1 MDLSTAFTK
10 TKQLQQT
17 IEHVIQG
24 KSEVIHLSLIA
35 LLAGGHLLIEDVPG
49 VGKTTLAHTMA
60 RSFNCSFNRVQ
71 FTSDLL
77 PSDIV
82 GLSIYNQRTEAF
94 EFRSGPI
101 FANVILA
108 DEINRTTPKTQSSL
122 LEAMAEGHVTIE
134 NKTYPLPRPF
144 IVLAT
149 QNPVEHHGT
158 YPLPESQLDRF
169 MMRISM
175 GYPEMAA
182 EKQILR
188 NQMTRHPIEEVEPIM
203 QASDVVELQKL
214 VRQVRVD
221 DLILDYLVK
230 IVNATRN
237 SEHLE
242 LGVSPRASLALLHA
256 SQANALIEK
265 RDYCIPD
272 DIKNLVVPVFVH
284 RLVVNARY
292 NASRRQSEE
301 AESILQDILR
311 SIEVPL

>member
-1 MDLSTAFTK
+1 
-10 TKQLQQT
+10 
-17 IEHVIQG
+17 
-24 KSEVIHLSLIA
+24 
-35 LLAGGHLLIEDVPG
+35 
-49 VGKTTLAHTMA
+49 
-60 RSFNCSFNRVQ
+60 
-71 FTSDLL
+71 LL

-82 GLSIYNQRTEAF
+82 GLSIYNQRTENF

-134 NKTYPLPRPF
+134 NKTYSLPRPF

-188 NQMTRHPIEEVEPIM
+188 SQMSRHPIEEIEPVM
-203 QASDVVELQKL
+203 QANDVLELQKL
-214 VRQVRVD
+214 VRQVKVD

-242 LGVSPRASLALLHA
+242 LGVSPRASLSLLHA
-256 SQANALIEK
+256 AQACALLEK

-272 DIKNLVVPVFVH
+272 DIKNLAVPVFVH

-292 NASRRQSEE
+292 GASRRQSEE